1 MCVYVYIGM
10 LVCVCE
16 GGMFM
21 RHYVIYKIP
30 REQKGYA
37 GSFQC
42 LVSRGEISL
51 GLASKRP
58 GFKSAGRQMFETENN

>member
-1 MCVYVYIGM
+1 MCIGM
-10 LVCVCE
+10 LVYACVCVW
-16 GGMFM
+16 MFM
-21 RHYVIYKIP
+21 RHYSIYKIL
-30 REQKGYA
+30 RKQKGYA

-51 GLASKRP
+51 GLVSKRP